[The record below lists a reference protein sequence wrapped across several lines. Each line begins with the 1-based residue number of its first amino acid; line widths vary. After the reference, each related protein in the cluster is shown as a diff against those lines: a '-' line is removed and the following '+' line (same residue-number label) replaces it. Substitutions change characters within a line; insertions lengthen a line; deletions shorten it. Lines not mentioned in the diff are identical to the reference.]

1 MTSIIPEFAFPP
13 LNEVREKMN
22 PVFECGDAEIP
33 HSNLAPRDEH
43 MPEGATPY
51 PPSEPFLKHR
61 GRAINRNGENEWTI
75 SSPSPN
81 WRWKFMNVPANPT
94 LEWVVQGEVLLPRP
108 GVNIDDF
115 PDLSQ
120 DDLFAMATLPVTQHP
135 DLGMNSEDLV
145 DLNGA
150 WWERNSE
157 NFYSFAI
164 HSPLVTGE
172 PEGGLGFWGGLNV
185 AINWI
190 TELEDAYGV
199 PQLKPSM
206 GIMRGS
212 VPDASASGP
221 QGVAGELELKPLRDP
236 QFNPKRDEP
245 SEPMDDLDGIL
256 STVARTRRNAKAN
269 IKMAEDRFEAAKQLR
284 ADADA
289 AEREAIQAEEEAE
302 AARVALRDEAQV
314 LMNLLK
320 ADEDFPEIT

>member
-221 QGVAGELELKPLRDP
+221 QGVAGELP
-236 QFNPKRDEP
+236 DEVEAP
-245 SEPMDDLDGIL
+245 EITIDDLDSIL
-256 STVARTRRNAKAN
+256 NKVVQTRRTAKSN
-269 IKMAEDRFEAAKQLR
+269 IHMAEDRFEAAKQLR

-289 AEREAIQAEEEAE
+289 AYREAMEAEEQAE
-302 AARVALRDEAQV
+302 AAKTALRDEAQV
-314 LMNLLK
+314 LMTLLK